1 MTKAL
6 ETQKA
11 PIALIYAMWQRNT
24 NRLKFTRDGRN
35 LILELK
41 LLGGDQDAGGQML
54 YAMPTWQDT
63 SQYTT

>member
-1 MTKAL
+1 MRGLMTKAL

-24 NRLKFTRDGRN
+24 NRLKFTRDGHN

-41 LLGGDQDAGGQML
+41 LLGGDQDARGQML
-54 YAMPTWQDT
+54 YAMPT
-63 SQYTT
+63 